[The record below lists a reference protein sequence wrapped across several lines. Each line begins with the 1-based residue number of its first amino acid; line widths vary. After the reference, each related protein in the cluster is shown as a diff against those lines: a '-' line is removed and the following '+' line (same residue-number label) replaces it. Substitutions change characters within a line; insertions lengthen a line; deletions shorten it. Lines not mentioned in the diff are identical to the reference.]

1 MTPLQR
7 HILHTLAPALH
18 ADILKESLTDWLPFD
33 ELNRFHFLVGVSTR
47 PLLTELV
54 QWLPDETLARF
65 VDHLATEADLDDL
78 PPPPAPQAPADDSDL
93 VEMIIGEGV
102 Q

>member
-18 ADILKESLTDWLPFD
+18 ADILRDSLTEWL
-33 ELNRFHFLVGVSTR
+33 H
-47 PLLTELV
+47 
-54 QWLPDETLARF
+54 PDTLARFHRWGVSFRPMLPQLVEFLSDGTLAAF

-78 PPPPAPQAPADDSDL
+78 PPAPAPQAPADDSDL